1 MHSHCRGAVFY
12 CSHPSGESCGWWF
25 LHSLSAPIF
34 EPGEDLATAMSLRNW
49 HSWHAVPLSIYTFIQ
64 DSVTT
69 PQASISTTKCIICF
83 AGRPFWQ
90 MCCLK
95 EERPFGEM
103 EEHLE
108 VCWQR
113 RFEVGRARMSISRCE
128 HRTFQSGTTYI
139 LQNTLYFCF
148 WTLERAD
155 TECSCN
161 QNNMVVLV
169 IQPHRAN
176 N

>member
-108 VCWQR
+108 VLTEAVWSGESENEHFTLCTQNFPKWDKLHSTEHTL
-113 RFEVGRARMSISRCE
+113 FLLLNFGKGWHRMLS
-128 HRTFQSGTTYI
+128 
-139 LQNTLYFCF
+139 
-148 WTLERAD
+148 
-155 TECSCN
+155 
-161 QNNMVVLV
+161 
-169 IQPHRAN
+169 QPK
-176 N
+176 